1 MKMILIFAVAT
12 ILNVILSTVR
22 SLCTVNSGKVVAAI
36 ANAVCYGFYTY
47 VIVITVSDINLWAKI
62 GITALANFVGV
73 YIVKLIE
80 EKARKDKLWLVKITV
95 PKQNFETAKDLLKI
109 DDIPYSYIDI
119 EKYIVFDTY
128 CKTQKQTAKVLDIC
142 EVTGGKAFATESKI

>member
-22 SLCTVNSGKVVAAI
+22 SLCTVNSGKMVAAI

-95 PKQNFETAKDLLKI
+95 PKQNFETAKDLLKN
-109 DDIPYSYIDI
+109 
-119 EKYIVFDTY
+119 
-128 CKTQKQTAKVLDIC
+128 
-142 EVTGGKAFATESKI
+142 